1 MEIVLVFDTPPAPLS
16 NALALATEGRF
27 SSKQKPTACGGGYVQ
42 LAMPVIPVESRFQ
55 AGRRTG
61 IQFR

>member
-1 MEIVLVFDTPPAPLS
+1 MLCCAQHDQHTETANIGLS
-16 NALALATEGRF
+16 F
-27 SSKQKPTACGGGYVQ
+27 SAKQKPTAYGSGYVQ
-42 LAMPVIPVESRFQ
+42 LAIPVIPVESRFQ

>member
-1 MEIVLVFDTPPAPLS
+1 MKNPE
-16 NALALATEGRF
+16 EF
-27 SSKQKPTACGGGYVQ
+27 SAKQKPTACGGSYVR